1 MRPPAWAS
9 PGILL
14 PAAPSVQGL
23 RAAPLHAHAHARL
36 AAARGPRDRLR
47 AVPAPNKNAAII
59 ARDLAKTYGVLEAV
73 RGVSFEVAPGEVVGF
88 LGPNGAGKTTAVRM
102 ISCFLPP
109 TAGAA
114 FVYGLDVRES
124 PREVK
129 RMLGICPQ
137 DDNLDPDFNV
147 LKNLLVY
154 GRYFGMPGRAIRARA
169 EELLELVQL
178 SDRKKSAIA
187 ELSGGMK
194 RRLILA
200 RALLNDPRVL
210 ILDEPTTGLDPQARH
225 AIWTRIRALRAGG
238 VTVLLTTHYMEEAA
252 QLCDR
257 VIVIDNGLILL
268 EGSPQSLVDR
278 EVGRT
283 VVEAWNLDA
292 AFEEFLRG
300 LPGRTELVG
309 DRLYFYPREGD
320 GVERLL
326 EERFPNQERLIR
338 RATLEDVF
346 LKLTGR
352 ALRD

>member
-1 MRPPAWAS
+1 MKNGAE
-9 PGILL
+9 
-14 PAAPSVQGL
+14 
-23 RAAPLHAHAHARL
+23 RAI
-36 AAARGPRDRLR
+36 
-47 AVPAPNKNAAII
+47 V
-59 ARDLAKTYGVLEAV
+59 ARDLSKQYAGLEAV

-88 LGPNGAGKTTAVRM
+88 LGPNGAGKTTTVRM

-109 TAGAA
+109 TSGSAS
-114 FVYGLDVRES
+114 VYGIDVREK

-137 DDNLDPDFNV
+137 EDNLDPDFDV

-154 GRYFGMPGRAIRARA
+154 GRYFGIPGKDLRERA
-169 EELLELVQL
+169 ERLLELVQL
-178 SDRKKSAIA
+178 GDRRKAAIA

-200 RALLNDPRVL
+200 RALLNEPRVL
-210 ILDEPTTGLDPQARH
+210 VLDEPTTGLDPQARH
-225 AIWTRIRALRAGG
+225 LIWTRIRALRATG

-257 VIVIDNGLILL
+257 VVVIDNGTILL
-268 EGSPQSLVDR
+268 EGTPADLIEH

-283 VVEAWNLDA
+283 VVEAWNFDDGFA
-292 AFEEFLRG
+292 TFLRG
-300 LPGRTELVG
+300 LPGRVELVG
-309 DRLYFYPREGD
+309 DRLYFYPGD
-320 GVERLL
+320 EDLHVERLL
-326 EERFPNQERLIR
+326 DERFPEQERLIR